1 MKIGTKAIVSLLVVT
16 MITLSAVPV
25 SALSATNTT
34 SSNTAERKLERL
46 HKHHDRKMELGA
58 SILSMTPDQLRQEL
72 KSKSFNQILKE
83 HGFTT
88 KLSYHTALL
97 GKLKD
102 ELKRRG
108 WDDKKIQQFLDK
120 RLSRLQH
127 SHNNS

>member
-25 SALSATNTT
+25 SALSSTVVT
-34 SSNTAERKLERL
+34 SSTAERKLDKL
-46 HKHHDRKMELGA
+46 HQHHDRKMELRA
-58 SILSMTPDQLRQEL
+58 SILGVTPDQLRQEL
-72 KSKSFNQILKE
+72 KNKSFNQILKE
-83 HGFTT
+83 HGFTS

-127 SHNNS
+127 SHNS